1 MRPTWADI
9 DLEAIKHNV
18 RQLHQMVSPALLCA
32 VVKADGYGHGA
43 VPVARAAVSAGAE
56 WLAVALVEEGMTLR
70 EAGIDQPILLLSE
83 PRPREMVQVAEYSL
97 RPAIYSGEGLAAA
110 AAAATQVDKKIAVH
124 LKVDTGMR
132 RVGVDPDLA
141 LTLAKAVFEKPSL
154 VLDGLWTHCA
164 VADTTDHPFTAKQL
178 DTFNRTIDE
187 ISIKGIHA
195 NMHHA
200 ANSALAI
207 NNPEG
212 RYDLVRCGLAIY
224 GLSPINNASAELDL
238 RPAMKVCSEVSYV
251 KTIEA
256 GESVSYGLSWTSER
270 RTRVAT
276 VPMGYADGLR
286 RNAGHCGGKVL
297 IGGKRYPIV
306 GNVTMDQFLV
316 DCGEDEVASGDEVV
330 VLGAQGED
338 QIPAEEWAENFQTI
352 TYEIICG
359 VESRIPRRYS

>member
-18 RQLHQMVSPALLCA
+18 RQVSEMVSPSLLCA
-32 VVKADGYGHGA
+32 VVKANGYGHGA
-43 VPVARAAVSAGAE
+43 IPVARAAVSAGAE
-56 WLAVALVEEGMTLR
+56 WLAVALVEEGITLR
-70 EAGIDQPILLLSE
+70 EAGIEEPILLLSE
-83 PRPREMVQVAEYSL
+83 PRPREMVQVAEYDL
-97 RPAIYSGEGLAAA
+97 RPAVYSGEGIAAA
-110 AAAATQVDKKIAVH
+110 AAAATQVDKEIAVH
-124 LKVDTGMR
+124 LKIDTGMR
-132 RVGVDPDLA
+132 RVGVEPDSA
-141 LTLAKAVFEKPSL
+141 LTLAKAIHGKSSL

-164 VADTTDHPFTAKQL
+164 VADMTDNPFTAEQL
-178 DTFNRTIDE
+178 NTFEKTAEDILAE
-187 ISIKGIHA
+187 GIHP
-195 NMHHA
+195 NMRHA

-224 GLSPINNASAELDL
+224 GITPFGDGSLEIDL
-238 RPAMKVCSEVSYV
+238 RPAMKVRSEVSYA
-251 KTIEA
+251 KTIGA

-270 RTRVAT
+270 RTRIAT

-286 RNAGHCGGKVL
+286 RDAGHCGGEVL
-297 IGGKRYPIV
+297 IGGNRYPIV

-316 DCGEDEVASGDEVV
+316 DCGENDVNPGDEVV
-330 VLGAQGED
+330 VLGPQGAAQ
-338 QIPAEEWAENFQTI
+338 ITASEWAANFQTI